1 MVKKAEVT
9 VVAPEGPLGVLQL
22 TAKSLATGVL
32 EDRVFYY

>member
-9 VVAPEGPLGVLQL
+9 VVAPEGGLQL